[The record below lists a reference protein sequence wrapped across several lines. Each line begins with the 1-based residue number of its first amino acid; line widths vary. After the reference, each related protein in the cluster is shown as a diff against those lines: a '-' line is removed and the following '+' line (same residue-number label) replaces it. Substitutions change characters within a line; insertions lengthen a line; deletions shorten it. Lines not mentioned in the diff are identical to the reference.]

1 MNASRAIELS
11 SEAVCP
17 RPLPYP
23 TRVVRDAECAQEGAF
38 EWHDDHGLVGRSRH
52 RWRRPRIATSFAVL
66 GAGKDWP
73 YSLLRE

>member
-1 MNASRAIELS
+1 
-11 SEAVCP
+11 
-17 RPLPYP
+17 
-23 TRVVRDAECAQEGAF
+23 VVRDAECAQEGAF